1 MNNVLR
7 FPGPDDLDDPV
18 SFADVPAAAIYTVT
32 EAATLL
38 GISAG
43 LAYELVRAGDIPAKR
58 LGRRWIVPRDRFH
71 SWLNDL
77 PKGA

>member
-1 MNNVLR
+1 MSTVIR
-7 FPGPDDLDDPV
+7 FPGSEDVDDAV
-18 SFADVPAAAIYTVT
+18 SLGDLPQVEIYTVPQT
-32 EAATLL
+32 ATLL

-43 LAYELVRAGDIPAKR
+43 LAYELVRAGEIPAKR